1 MSQYRP
7 TPGRKPAGGGV
18 LAKAL
23 VALVILV
30 AIAGLAYLGY
40 RYMEDRKQLQ
50 TDTDTG
56 CLTNAPT
63 PQAVLFMVD
72 STDRLSRENG
82 IRIRSRIDDAVTNL
96 PRYSRVIILPFGGNT
111 AAPLLP
117 TFNKCLPGR
126 SATARFDEGGQLLD
140 EDYAAF
146 TQALDAMVANLQ
158 RLPDSRTSPIAEQI
172 VRAASDPQLH
182 WQGSARTLVLITD
195 GLESSIYWTRHLRL
209 PDPPEALLQ
218 GVRAE
223 YFEVGNERA
232 IRLQTRELRL
242 EWKSWLER
250 TGADVRLTA
259 PGFSAGDP

>member
-7 TPGRKPAGGGV
+7 TSGKNPAGGGG
-18 LAKAL
+18 LAKWL
-23 VALVILV
+23 FALVILV
-30 AIAGLAYLGY
+30 VVAGLGYLAYL
-40 RYMEDRKQLQ
+40 YMGNREQLQ

-72 STDRLSRENG
+72 STDRLSPENG
-82 IRIRSRIDDAVTNL
+82 IRIRSRINDAVTSL
-96 PRYSRVIILPFGGNT
+96 PRYSRVIILPFGGDT

-126 SATARFDEGGQLLD
+126 AANARFDEGGQLLD

-146 TQALDAMVANLQ
+146 TRALDTMVDGLQ
-158 RLPDSRTSPIAEQI
+158 RLPDSRSSPITEQV

-195 GLESSIYWTRHLRL
+195 GLESSIYWTRNLRL
-209 PDPPEALLQ
+209 PDPPETLLR

-259 PGFSAGDP
+259 PGFSASDS

>member
-7 TPGRKPAGGGV
+7 TPARKPPGGGGF
-18 LAKAL
+18 AKGL
-23 VALVILV
+23 VLV
-30 AIAGLAYLGY
+30 AILIALAGFGYLGY
-40 RYMEDRKQLQ
+40 RYMVSREQRQ
-50 TDTDTG
+50 TDTETG

-72 STDRLSRENG
+72 ATDRLSRENG
-82 IRIRSRIDDAVTNL
+82 IRIRSRINDAVTSL
-96 PRYSRVIILPFGGNT
+96 PRYSRVIILPFGGDT

-117 TFNKCLPGR
+117 IFNKCLPGR
-126 SATARFDEGGQLLD
+126 STTARFDEGGQLLD

-146 TQALDAMVANLQ
+146 TRALDAMVGELQ
-158 RLPDSRTSPIAEQI
+158 RLPDSRTSPITEQV

-182 WQGSARTLVLITD
+182 WQGAARTLVLITD
-195 GLESSIYWTRHLRL
+195 GLESSIYWTRNLRL
-209 PDPPEALLQ
+209 PDPPEALLR

-223 YFEVGNERA
+223 YFEVGNERGN
-232 IRLQTRELRL
+232 RFQTRSLRL

-259 PGFSAGDP
+259 PGFSASDP